1 MEYKNIPGRAAA
13 SVETVVG
20 RKEAWHNRGTKES
33 LVVTKS

>member
-20 RKEAWHNRGTKES
+20 GRKHGTIEGPKRA
-33 LVVTKS
+33 